1 MLRVNPE
8 AVMVIKSTVP
18 VGYTA
23 SVREKFSYRERLSD
37 GTMKVHEYE
46 TELKEITFPA
56 NSALVLRVYT
66 DRILYLQNDLVGGDF
81 SVDYASSGK
90 YWISILDS
98 DKLEDFEATSPEL
111 LSILEKRKVDDN
123 PILLIGVL

>member
-1 MLRVNPE
+1 
-8 AVMVIKSTVP
+8 
-18 VGYTA
+18 
-23 SVREKFSYRERLSD
+23 
-37 GTMKVHEYE
+37 MKVHEYE